1 MSLTRG
7 NSCMLCQQRKVRCD
21 QQKPC
26 SGCVRAQV
34 ECKVAPIQPPR
45 RKKRKTQEVDL
56 IGRLKRYEALMTQN
70 GVNFSSILDTDRERN
85 ASEMASDIQ
94 NPSPGPVSPKTAD
107 SRGVNRKKSSK
118 WAAYYDEYQTH
129 NDLLHGSDDDEHEQ
143 PTIHDAFDKMF
154 ENTNDG
160 FPFMVGG
167 SKSQITHLHPSAIQI
182 FQLWQIYLNNVN
194 PLLKINHAPTLQ
206 NQIVKASADLS
217 NIAEPL
223 EALMFAMYFL
233 SVTSMPNEEVE
244 AAFGVSKKALLAR
257 YHAASQQALINAQF
271 MSTSELTTLQAFLL
285 YLLSICRSVDP
296 RSLFCLIGIAVRV
309 ATRLGIHRDGDQFG
323 LPPFEAEQRRRLWWQ
338 LAMLDKRIAELTGSA
353 ITALSSSRTDCR
365 LPLNIND
372 SDLHKHTKTLP
383 VPFTG
388 STEML
393 FCLTRV
399 ELLVSTTPS
408 GLRPDPSIVR
418 NRQNNEPLVPPSSF
432 GPPEVMT
439 SSFRGLNEYSAY
451 IESTYLKYCDP
462 EIPIQNF
469 TLLTARISL
478 CKLRV
483 VDFMCRGI
491 PTTKL
496 SDEERDELFMTS
508 VQMIEC
514 DDEIYTTEEL
524 RGFLWYTQFQAPM
537 PGFFFLM
544 SELRHRTT
552 GPLCER
558 AWKAIFSNHEHR
570 NLVRNL
576 KSPMHT
582 AFGHAILKAWDAH
595 EQAEFQQGKSIG
607 SPELITVLRRVYKSK
622 MKTSQVQY
630 GPDQESNAAPMSQS
644 GQVRSTTGIPT
655 FGNIDAEHNMRFQQ
669 PGTDFD
675 ASMMFPTFDSGSQI
689 YGLGMVG
696 YEEPNWSYLTQSESF
711 GDY

>member
-1 MSLTRG
+1 M
-7 NSCMLCQQRKVRCD
+7 
-21 QQKPC
+21 
-26 SGCVRAQV
+26 
-34 ECKVAPIQPPR
+34 
-45 RKKRKTQEVDL
+45 
-56 IGRLKRYEALMTQN
+56 
-70 GVNFSSILDTDRERN
+70 
-85 ASEMASDIQ
+85 
-94 NPSPGPVSPKTAD
+94 
-107 SRGVNRKKSSK
+107 
-118 WAAYYDEYQTH
+118 
-129 NDLLHGSDDDEHEQ
+129 
-143 PTIHDAFDKMF
+143 
-154 ENTNDG
+154 
-160 FPFMVGG
+160 
-167 SKSQITHLHPSAIQI
+167 
-182 FQLWQIYLNNVN
+182 
-194 PLLKINHAPTLQ
+194 
-206 NQIVKASADLS
+206 
-217 NIAEPL
+217 
-223 EALMFAMYFL
+223 
-233 SVTSMPNEEVE
+233 
-244 AAFGVSKKALLAR
+244 
-257 YHAASQQALINAQF
+257 
-271 MSTSELTTLQAFLL
+271 
-285 YLLSICRSVDP
+285 
-296 RSLFCLIGIAVRV
+296 RV

-418 NRQNNEPLVPPSSF
+418 NRQNNEPLVPSSSF

-439 SSFRGLNEYSAY
+439 SCFRGLNEYSSY

-508 VQMIEC
+508 VQMMEC

-544 SELRHRTT
+544 SELRHRTI

-630 GPDQESNAAPMSQS
+630 GPDQELNAAPMSQS
-644 GQVRSTTGIPT
+644 GQVGSTTGIPT
-655 FGNIDAEHNMRFQQ
+655 FGNIDAEHSMRFQQ